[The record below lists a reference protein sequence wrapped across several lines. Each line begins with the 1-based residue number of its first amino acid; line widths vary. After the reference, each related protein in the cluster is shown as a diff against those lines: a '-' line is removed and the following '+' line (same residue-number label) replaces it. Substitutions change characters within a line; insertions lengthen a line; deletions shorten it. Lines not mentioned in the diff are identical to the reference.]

1 MKIFFFFKE
10 ASKSQMRLDDLGE
23 LQFLSLH
30 LLQTIVILLKVR
42 IVGFT
47 RKALL
52 CNDEILKKCEV
63 CKI

>member
-1 MKIFFFFKE
+1 MEIFYFFKE
-10 ASKSQMRLDDLGE
+10 ASKSQMQLDNLGE
-23 LQFLSLH
+23 LQFLSLQ
-30 LLQTIVILLKVR
+30 LLQTIVILLKVC

-47 RKALL
+47 RKVLL